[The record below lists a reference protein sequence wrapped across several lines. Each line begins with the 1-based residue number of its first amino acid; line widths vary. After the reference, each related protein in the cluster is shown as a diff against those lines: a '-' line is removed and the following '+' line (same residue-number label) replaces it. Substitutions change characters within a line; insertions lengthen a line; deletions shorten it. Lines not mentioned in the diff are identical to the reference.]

1 MPDQYVAT
9 DKRTGFEVSVTGDF
23 PEHPDDRMRI
33 ARTTTLFTRLMST
46 LLQRDDTQR
55 RLGFR
60 AIETQLELADAL
72 IRQDHDEV
80 QRLVRETLTS
90 MGVGEDQLRELAQRL
105 AEAGGLDP
113 RVAEE
118 LAKAFGLDPAIEG
131 QSQAAETPQLDPNV
145 MSEIEEALGPADEHD
160 APYDSAA
167 SPLDSDLLSVSI
179 DGLRALQH
187 VREAYAV
194 LERLSEMLPDTDDP
208 FAWKGSQADADA
220 ARAELAQVDAA
231 LASIDAPAVDL
242 DPADISR
249 VRSSIQ
255 RMRRA
260 IDLLAPSS
268 GTTSDD
274 DPDSAD
280 SMER

>member
-1 MPDQYVAT
+1 
-9 DKRTGFEVSVTGDF
+9 
-23 PEHPDDRMRI
+23 
-33 ARTTTLFTRLMST
+33 
-46 LLQRDDTQR
+46 
-55 RLGFR
+55 
-60 AIETQLELADAL
+60 
-72 IRQDHDEV
+72 
-80 QRLVRETLTS
+80 
-90 MGVGEDQLRELAQRL
+90 
-105 AEAGGLDP
+105 
-113 RVAEE
+113 
-118 LAKAFGLDPAIEG
+118 
-131 QSQAAETPQLDPNV
+131 
-145 MSEIEEALGPADEHD
+145 
-160 APYDSAA
+160 
-167 SPLDSDLLSVSI
+167 
-179 DGLRALQH
+179 
-187 VREAYAV
+187 
-194 LERLSEMLPDTDDP
+194 MLPDADDP